1 MSIQV
6 RDLITR
12 LQQMPDQ
19 TAQVFIAAEIHG
31 GEDVV
36 EIPLDFPDI
45 RPWNPAKVHIQL
57 DPDQVEDSIIKEH
70 CAYTD
75 LEEKV
80 EDLEDEN
87 FDLEKELNKELQQ
100 EKENADKLKS
110 ALASIRREVDSVID

>member
-12 LQQMPDQ
+12 LQQIPDQ
-19 TAQVFIAAEIHG
+19 SAQVFIAAKIHG

-36 EIPLDFPDI
+36 ELPLDFPDI

-57 DPDQVEDSIIKEH
+57 DSDQVEESIIKEH
-70 CAYTD
+70 RAYID

-80 EDLEDEN
+80 EDL
-87 FDLEKELNKELQQ
+87 Q
-100 EKENADKLKS
+100 E
-110 ALASIRREVDSVID
+110 ALASIRREVNSVTDPD